1 MAHIKRMLILVHS
14 QDKRENLA
22 REWKK
27 LRKGIEFQ
35 IILGNARKIKMWKKR
50 ERECTFFCMRQ
61 DKKRTKRMNVEW
73 FACIRCDIM
82 SGVHLQM
89 VKIYVL

>member
-1 MAHIKRMLILVHS
+1 MVHIKRMLILVHS

-35 IILGNARKIKMWKKR
+35 IILGNARKITTWKKR
-50 ERECTFFCMRQ
+50 EKESGHFFCMRQ
-61 DKKRTKRMNVEW
+61 KKRS
-73 FACIRCDIM
+73 A
-82 SGVHLQM
+82 
-89 VKIYVL
+89 